1 MAQLITPDPTGDT
14 AKQIEDKTRALTA
27 NQGLN
32 DWDMWQKID
41 TEVASAI
48 SANTYKNVVRY
59 DSGNG
64 GNKHGAK

>member
-14 AKQIEDKTRALTA
+14 PKMIEDKTRALVA

-32 DWDMWQKID
+32 DWDMWQRID

-48 SANTYKNVVRY
+48 SASKYKPVVRY

-64 GNKHGAK
+64 GNRHGNK

>member
-14 AKQIEDKTRALTA
+14 PKRIEDKVRALPA

-32 DWDMWQKID
+32 EFDMWAKID

-48 SANTYKNVVRY
+48 SAGKYKDVEHYPTAATN
-59 DSGNG
+59 
-64 GNKHGAK
+64 NKHGKK